1 MATIESWAVDLT
13 TIGPAY
19 PMLGSEFILFI
30 IGLVCW
36 IGWHVIQIRNENEI
50 YAEDLKKL
58 DTPEKVKQVM
68 ESHKID

>member
-19 PMLGSEFILFI
+19 PMVGTEFILFI
-30 IGLVCW
+30 IGMACW
-36 IGWHVIQIRNENEI
+36 IGWHVIQIKKESETYNE
-50 YAEDLKKL
+50 DMKKL
-58 DTPEKVKQVM
+58 NSPEKVKQAM